1 MHPDHLCSSVV
12 PFRSVFPEFD
22 ETMPKFTLNNQEIEA
37 KPGQTIIEAAGDHGV
52 AIPHYCYH
60 ADLPIDG
67 NCRMCLVDVE
77 KMPKLTPA
85 CTTVVNEGMVVR
97 SDNERVKQAVRGVLE
112 FLLINHPV
120 DCPVCD
126 QAGECR
132 LQDYYMVYGLHTSEI
147 PLGMK
152 VRKRKVIDLGPMV
165 VLDQERC
172 VLCSR
177 CIRFFDHV
185 TETGEMQFFGRGDH
199 VAIGTF
205 EDKPLDNP
213 YSGNVV
219 DICPVGALTSR
230 DFRFKCRVW
239 FLHATDSV
247 CGGCST
253 GCAVRIDHRD
263 GSIFRMIPRRN
274 PEVNRSWLCDEGRL
288 SFHELSKTERV
299 QTPLM
304 KGPDRVQ
311 AAVTWA
317 EAVRSIDSRLKEI
330 RVANGPDSI
339 LGFASPSATNEAL
352 FLFKRYLEDRA
363 GATQFEFRVDSEE
376 KNLAEKEDQI
386 LRRLDKHPN
395 SKGAIKLGLISDQL
409 EGIQGAIKAARDG
422 RIKAGVIMYLKPLV
436 NRPGDDEAEGRVL
449 ELINALEYSVVV
461 AAHTADWQEA
471 ANVVLPV
478 ASWSEE
484 EGTYTNF
491 EGRVQFAGRAIE
503 SSGDA
508 LPVWE
513 VFAMLLHAGG
523 AESPWMSA
531 ADVFSTMTEH
541 VPAYRGISLEQTRL
555 PGVVVG

>member
-1 MHPDHLCSSVV
+1 
-12 PFRSVFPEFD
+12 
-22 ETMPKFTLNNQEIEA
+22 MPKFTLNNQEIEA
-37 KPGQTIIEAAGDHGV
+37 KPGQTIIQAAGDHGIE
-52 AIPHYCYH
+52 IPHYCYH

-85 CTTVVNEGMVVR
+85 CTTIVNEGMVVR
-97 SDNERVKQAVRGVLE
+97 SDNARVKEAVRGVLE

-152 VRKRKVIDLGPMV
+152 VRKRKVIDLGSMV

-185 TETGEMQFFGRGDH
+185 TGTGEMQFFGRGDH

-205 EDKPLDNP
+205 EDRPLDNP

-253 GCAVRIDHRD
+253 GCTVRIDHRD
-263 GSIFRMIPRRN
+263 GTIFRMIPRRN
-274 PEVNRSWLCDEGRL
+274 PEVNKSWLCDEGRL
-288 SFHELSKTERV
+288 SFHELNSSARLQQPLLKGSEGV
-299 QTPLM
+299 QIP
-304 KGPDRVQ
+304 
-311 AAVTWA
+311 VTWE
-317 EAVRSIDSRLKEI
+317 EAIRSVDSRLKEI
-330 RVANGPDSI
+330 RQANGPGSI
-339 LGFASPSATNEAL
+339 LGFGSPSATNEAL
-352 FLFKRYLEDRA
+352 FLFRRYLRDRA
-363 GATQFEFRVDSEE
+363 DTTLFEFRIDT
-376 KNLAEKEDQI
+376 EDKKLSQQEDNI
-386 LRRLDKHPN
+386 LRHLDKHPN
-395 SKGAIKLGLISDQL
+395 SMGAIKLGLINSEF
-409 EGIQGAIKAARDG
+409 EGIQGAIKRAREG
-422 RIKAGVIMYLKPLV
+422 HIKAGLVIYFKPLV
-436 NRPGDDEAEGRVL
+436 RRDSDDQAEGQIG
-449 ELINALEYSVVV
+449 ELIRALEYSVVL
-461 AAHTADWQEA
+461 AAHKEDWQEA
-471 ANVVLPV
+471 ATVVLPV
-478 ASWSEE
+478 AAWSEE

-491 EGRVQFAGRAIE
+491 QGRIQLAGKAIE
-503 SSGDA
+503 PGGDA

-513 VFAMLLHAGG
+513 VFAMLLHASG

-531 ADVFSTMTEH
+531 ADVFVTMTDETS
-541 VPAYRGISLEQTRL
+541 AYRDIGLEQTRL
-555 PGVVVG
+555 PGVVPG

>member
-1 MHPDHLCSSVV
+1 
-12 PFRSVFPEFD
+12 
-22 ETMPKFTLNNQEIEA
+22 MPKFTLNEQEIEA
-37 KPGQTIIEAAGDHGV
+37 KPGQTIIQAADDHGIQ
-52 AIPHYCYH
+52 IPHYCYH
-60 ADLPIDG
+60 PDLPIDG

-85 CTTVVNEGMVVR
+85 CTTIVNDGMVVR
-97 SDNERVKQAVRGVLE
+97 SNNERVKEAVRGVLE

-147 PLGMK
+147 PLAMK

-177 CIRFFDHV
+177 CIRFFENV

-247 CGGCST
+247 CAGCST

-263 GSIFRMIPRRN
+263 GAIFRLIPRRN
-274 PEVNRSWLCDEGRL
+274 VEVNQSWLCDEGRL
-288 SFHELSKTERV
+288 SFHELNKERLHR
-299 QTPLM
+299 PMM
-304 KGPDRVQ
+304 KGRDEVQ
-311 AAVTWA
+311 APVTW
-317 EAVRSIDSRLKEI
+317 EDAVRAVDARLKEI
-330 RVANGPDSI
+330 REANGANSI

-352 FLFKRYLEDRA
+352 FLFKKYLTDQL
-363 GATQFEFRVDSEE
+363 GATQFDFRLDSED
-376 KNLAEKEDQI
+376 KKVAEEEDQI
-386 LRRLDKHPN
+386 LRHFDKHPN
-395 SKGAIKLGLISDQL
+395 SMGAIKLGLINSELNGVD
-409 EGIQGAIKAARDG
+409 GAIDAACAGKIKAA
-422 RIKAGVIMYLKPLV
+422 VVMYFAPLV
-436 NRPGDDEAEGRVL
+436 RRPCDEEVEGRLL
-449 ELINALEYSVVV
+449 ELLDELEYSIVL
-461 AAHTADWQEA
+461 ATHKAEWLSS

-478 ASWSEE
+478 AAWSEE
-484 EGTYTNF
+484 DGTYTNF
-491 EGRVQFAGRAIE
+491 EGRVQFAGKAIE
-503 SSGDA
+503 PGGDA
-508 LPVWE
+508 LPAWE
-513 VFAMLLHAGG
+513 VLAMLLHSSG
-523 AESPWMSA
+523 APSTWMS
-531 ADVFSTMTEH
+531 SEH
-541 VPAYRGISLEQTRL
+541 VFTTMIEELPSFRGITLDQTRL
-555 PGVVVG
+555 PGVVVS

>member
-1 MHPDHLCSSVV
+1 
-12 PFRSVFPEFD
+12 
-22 ETMPKFTLNNQEIEA
+22 MPKFTLNGREVEA
-37 KPGQTIIEAAGDHGV
+37 RNGQTIIQAAEDHGIE
-52 AIPHYCYH
+52 IPHYCYH
-60 ADLPIDG
+60 PDLSIDG

-85 CTTVVNEGMVVR
+85 CTTMVNEGMVVH
-97 SDNERVKQAVRGVLE
+97 SDNERVKEAVRGVLE

-147 PLGMK
+147 PLAMK

-177 CIRFFDHV
+177 CIRFFEEV

-205 EDKPLDNP
+205 EDAPLDNP

-253 GCAVRIDHRD
+253 GCTVRIDHRD
-263 GSIFRMIPRRN
+263 GAIFRLIPRRN
-274 PEVNRSWLCDEGRL
+274 PKVNRSWLCDEGRL
-288 SFHELSKTERV
+288 SFHELNNARGIHR
-299 QTPLM
+299 PLM
-304 KGPDRVQ
+304 KGRDGVQ
-311 AAVTWA
+311 APVTWE
-317 EAVRSIDSRLKEI
+317 EAARSIDSRLKEI
-330 RVANGPDSI
+330 RDANGAGSL

-352 FLFKRYLEDRA
+352 FLLKRYLGDQL
-363 GATQFEFRVDSEE
+363 GATQFDFRVDSED
-376 KNLAEKEDQI
+376 KNLAEEEDQI
-386 LRRLDKHPN
+386 LRHFDKHPN
-395 SKGAIKLGLISDQL
+395 SMGAIKLGLMSEEL
-409 EGIQGAIKAARDG
+409 GGIKGAIKAARER
-422 RIKAGVIMYLKPLV
+422 RIKAAVVVYFKPLV
-436 NRPGDDEAEGRVL
+436 RRPNDEEVEGRIF
-449 ELINALEYSVVV
+449 ELIDELEYSVVL
-461 AAHTADWQEA
+461 AAHEADWQA
-471 ANVVLPV
+471 AASVVLPV
-478 ASWSEE
+478 AAWSEE
-484 EGTYTNF
+484 DGTYTNF
-491 EGRVQFAGRAIE
+491 EGRVQLAGKAIE
-503 SSGDA
+503 RAGDTLA
-508 LPVWE
+508 VWE
-513 VFAMLLHAGG
+513 VFAMLLQASG
-523 AESPWMSA
+523 AESLWMSA
-531 ADVFSTMTEH
+531 EDVFATMTES
-541 VPAYRGISLEQTRL
+541 VAAYRGITLDQTRL

>member
-1 MHPDHLCSSVV
+1 
-12 PFRSVFPEFD
+12 
-22 ETMPKFTLNNQEIEA
+22 MPKFTLNNQEIEA
-37 KPGQTIIEAAGDHGV
+37 KPGQTIIQAAGDHGV
-52 AIPHYCYH
+52 EIPHYCYH
-60 ADLPIDG
+60 PDLPIDG

-85 CTTVVNEGMVVR
+85 CTTIVNEGMVVR
-97 SDNERVKQAVRGVLE
+97 SDNPRVKEAVRGVLE

-147 PLGMK
+147 PLNMK

-177 CIRFFDHV
+177 CIRFFDNV
-185 TETGEMQFFGRGDH
+185 TETGEMKFFGRGDH

-205 EDKPLDNP
+205 EDRPLDNP

-253 GCAVRIDHRD
+253 GCSIRIDHRD
-263 GSIFRMIPRRN
+263 GAIFRLIPRRN
-274 PEVNRSWLCDEGRL
+274 PEVNKSWLCDEGRL
-288 SFHELSKTERV
+288 SFHELDNSERIQYPSV
-299 QTPLM
+299 KASDGTHATVSWQ
-304 KGPDRVQ
+304 D
-311 AAVTWA
+311 AVSS
-317 EAVRSIDSRLKEI
+317 VDSRLKEI
-330 RVANGPDSI
+330 RQSNGQASI

-352 FLFKRYLEDRA
+352 FLFKRYL
-363 GATQFEFRVDSEE
+363 GTQGTTQFEFRLDSED
-376 KNLAEKEDQI
+376 KNVIQDEDKI
-386 LRRLDKHPN
+386 LRRVDKHPN
-395 SKGAIKLGLISDQL
+395 SMGAIKLGLVSSELD
-409 EGIQGAIKAARDG
+409 GIQGAINSARAG
-422 RIKAGVIMYLKPLV
+422 RIKAGVIIYFKPLV
-436 NRPGDDEAEGRVL
+436 RRDNDDEAERRIR
-449 ELINALEYSVVV
+449 ELIAALEYSVVL
-461 AAHTADWQEA
+461 AAHTADWQTA
-471 ANVVLPV
+471 ASVVLPV
-478 ASWSEE
+478 AAWSEE

-491 EGRVQFAGRAIE
+491 EGRVQLAGKAIE
-503 SSGDA
+503 PDGDA

-513 VFAMLLHAGG
+513 VLAMLIHASG

-531 ADVFSTMTEH
+531 TDVFVTMTEQES
-541 VPAYRGISLEQTRL
+541 AYSEMRLEQTEL
-555 PGVVVG
+555 PGVVVR

>member
-1 MHPDHLCSSVV
+1 
-12 PFRSVFPEFD
+12 
-22 ETMPKFTLNNQEIEA
+22 MPKFTLNNQEIEA
-37 KPGQTIIEAAGDHGV
+37 KQGQTIIQAAADHGV
-52 AIPHYCYH
+52 EIPHYCYH
-60 ADLPIDG
+60 QDLPIDG

-85 CTTVVNEGMVVR
+85 CTTIVNEGMIVR
-97 SDNERVKQAVRGVLE
+97 TDNTRVKEAVRGVLE

-205 EDKPLDNP
+205 EDRPLDNP

-263 GSIFRMIPRRN
+263 GAIFRMIPRRN
-274 PEVNRSWLCDEGRL
+274 PEVNKSWLCDEGRL
-288 SFHELSKTERV
+288 SFHELNNTERI
-299 QTPLM
+299 QRPLL
-304 KGPDRVQ
+304 KGSDGSQSPVD
-311 AAVTWA
+311 WA
-317 EAVRSIDSRLKEI
+317 DALRSVDSRLKDI
-330 RVANGPDSI
+330 SKLNGPGAV
-339 LGFASPSATNEAL
+339 LGFGSPSATNEAL
-352 FLFKRYLEDRA
+352 FLFKRYLQNQT
-363 GATQFEFRVDSEE
+363 GATQFDFRVASED
-376 KNLAEKEDQI
+376 KNVSEREDEI
-386 LRRLDKHPN
+386 LRRMDKHPN
-395 SKGAIKLGLISDQL
+395 AMGAIKLGLISSEL
-409 EGIQGAIKAARDG
+409 NGIQGAIKAARDG
-422 RIKAGVIMYLKPLV
+422 RIKAGVVMFLTPLV
-436 NRPGDDEAEGRVL
+436 RRTGDEVAEMQVL
-449 ELINALEYSVVV
+449 ELVNALEYSVVL
-461 AAHTADWQEA
+461 AAHAAEWQRA
-471 ANVVLPV
+471 ASVVLPV
-478 ASWSEE
+478 TAWSEE
-484 EGTYTNF
+484 GGTYTNF
-491 EGRVQFAGRAIE
+491 EGRVQFAGKAIE
-503 SSGDA
+503 PVGDA
-508 LPVWE
+508 LPLWE
-513 VFAMLLHAGG
+513 VFAMLLHTSG
-523 AESPWMSA
+523 AESRWMSPE
-531 ADVFSTMTEH
+531 DVFVTMTEQAQ
-541 VPAYRGISLEQTRL
+541 AYRDISLEQARL

>member
-1 MHPDHLCSSVV
+1 
-12 PFRSVFPEFD
+12 
-22 ETMPKFTLNNQEIEA
+22 MPKFTLNNREIEA
-37 KPGQTIIEAAGDHGV
+37 NPGQTIIQAASDHGV
-52 AIPHYCYH
+52 EIPHYCYH
-60 ADLPIDG
+60 PDLPIDG

-85 CTTVVNEGMVVR
+85 CTTLVNEGMVVR
-97 SDNERVKQAVRGVLE
+97 SDNDRVKQAVRGVLE

-152 VRKRKVIDLGPMV
+152 VRKRKVIDLGRMV

-205 EDKPLDNP
+205 EDRPLDNP

-247 CGGCST
+247 CAGCST

-263 GSIFRMIPRRN
+263 GTIFRMIPRRN
-274 PEVNRSWLCDEGRL
+274 PEVNKSWLCDEGRL
-288 SFHELSKTERV
+288 SFHELNAGERI

-304 KGPDRVQ
+304 KDSAGVLAPVSWEQ
-311 AAVTWA
+311 
-317 EAVRSIDSRLKEI
+317 AVRSVDSRLKEI
-330 RVANGPDSI
+330 RDAHGAASV
-339 LGFASPSATNEAL
+339 LGFGSPLATNEAL
-352 FLFKRYLEDRA
+352 FLFKRYLHGQL
-363 GATQFEFRVDSEE
+363 GATQFEFRIDSED
-376 KNLAEKEDQI
+376 KKLAVEEDKI

-395 SKGAIKLGLISDQL
+395 SKGAIQLGLISDEL
-409 EGIQGAIKAARDG
+409 DGIRGAIEAARDG
-422 RIKAGVIMYLKPLV
+422 RIKAGVLIYFKPLV
-436 NRPGDDEAEGRVL
+436 GRAGDDETDAQLL
-449 ELINALEYSVVV
+449 ELIDALEYSVVV
-461 AAHTADWQEA
+461 AAHTADWQRGA
-471 ANVVLPV
+471 SVVLP
-478 ASWSEE
+478 ASAWSEE
-484 EGTYTNF
+484 DGTYTNF
-491 EGRVQFAGRAIE
+491 EGRVQAAGKAIE
-503 SSGDA
+503 PSGDA

-513 VFAMLLHAGG
+513 AFAMLLHASG
-523 AESPWMSA
+523 AESRWMSA
-531 ADVFSTMTEH
+531 ADVFATMTEQ
-541 VPAYRGISLEQTRL
+541 VPAYREIKLDQTLL